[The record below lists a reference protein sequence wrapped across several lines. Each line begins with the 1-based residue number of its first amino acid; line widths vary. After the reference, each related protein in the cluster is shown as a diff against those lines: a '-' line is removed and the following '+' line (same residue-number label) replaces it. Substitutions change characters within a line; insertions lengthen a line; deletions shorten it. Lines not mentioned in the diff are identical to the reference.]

1 VFVLILLVL
10 FIVWLF
16 LVRPQRRRRQAQE
29 AMIDKLRP
37 GDEVITAGGFFA
49 HVVRVVEEEVTVEL
63 SPGVEARVAK
73 RAIAAV
79 IPMEDGDEAGDDEV
93 QEETVGARLQSGSDS
108 ASPGA
113 GLQSGTDSAA
123 DQR

>member
-1 VFVLILLVL
+1 MNGGFFVLILLVL
-10 FIVWLF
+10 FVVWLL

-29 AMIDKLRP
+29 AMIDNLRP

-49 HVVRVVEEEVTVEL
+49 TVVRIVEEEVTVEL

-79 IPMEDGDEAGDDEV
+79 IPSEEAGEGER
-93 QEETVGARLQSGSDS
+93 EEDTAGARL
-108 ASPGA
+108 
-113 GLQSGTDSAA
+113 
-123 DQR
+123 